1 MNTDGEKFWNC
12 GRVRFSRAR
21 PLVMGVVNVTPD
33 SFSDGG
39 CFLNAD
45 AAVSHGMR
53 LAEAGAD
60 LVDVGGESTRPGASP
75 VSADAEKRR
84 VLPAVE
90 KLSARGVAVSADTM
104 KPSVMRAALESGAV
118 AINDVNAFRARGAVS
133 VVAESDCGV
142 VATHMSGTPRTMQDA
157 PRYDDVVSEVR
168 GFLLRRAKVLESAG
182 VSRDRIC
189 LDPGIGF
196 GKTLSHNLSLLR
208 NVRELGRDSGK
219 GSGRDSDSVR
229 DSGKG
234 SGRDSG
240 SDRDSGKGS
249 GFDYPI
255 LIGASR
261 KSILGLLTGR
271 KSPTDRDAAGS
282 ALAALLFA
290 NGAWGIRTHDPSGVR
305 DALAVASALADD

>member
-1 MNTDGEKFWNC
+1 MKTDGEKFWNC

-39 CFLNAD
+39 CFLNSD

-53 LAEAGAD
+53 LTEAGAD

-90 KLSARGVAVSADTM
+90 KLSARGVPVSADTM

-142 VATHMSGTPRTMQDA
+142 VAMHMSGTPRTMQDA
-157 PRYDDVVSEVR
+157 PRYGDVVSEVR

-208 NVRELGRDSGK
+208 NVRELGQDSGK
-219 GSGRDSDSVR
+219 GSGRDS
-229 DSGKG
+229 GKG
-234 SGRDSG
+234 LVRGSG

-261 KSILGLLTGR
+261 KSVLGLLTGR

-305 DALAVASALADD
+305 DAIAVASALADN

>member
-1 MNTDGEKFWNC
+1 MNTDGEKIWNC

-39 CFLNAD
+39 CFLKTD

-53 LAEAGAD
+53 LMESGAD
-60 LVDVGGESTRPGASP
+60 IVDVGGESTRPGASP
-75 VSADAEKRR
+75 VSAEAEKRR

-90 KLSARGVAVSADTM
+90 KLSARGVPVSADTM

-133 VVAESDCGV
+133 VVAESDCGII
-142 VATHMSGTPRTMQDA
+142 ATHMSGTPRTMQDA
-157 PRYDDVVSEVR
+157 PRYGDVVSEVR

-234 SGRDSG
+234 LVRGSG
-240 SDRDSGKGS
+240 SDRDS

-261 KSILGLLTGR
+261 KSVLGLLTGR

-305 DALAVASALADD
+305 DALAVASALAL